1 MAISVRAL
9 PIAILGWG
17 IVIVRIVLPIW
28 VGTVAY
34 ADDQVVRMSN
44 PTDMTGKL
52 VKDREGNFL
61 GRIQDM
67 VFHWHSDGYTEYAVL
82 SLGGVF
88 GEGDGHVAVP
98 WEALTPSTRKD
109 HFVLNMNKVQL
120 NDYPEL
126 VVYRFYDR
134 SFATVLGANRST
146 AASSAHAMMDHIKSA
161 ASASEPRSF
170 GIQNAMA
177 QEFKR

>member
-1 MAISVRAL
+1 V
-9 PIAILGWG
+9 GWG
-17 IVIVRIVLPIW
+17 IVTMRIVLVIW

-34 ADDQVVRMSN
+34 ADDQIVRMSHS
-44 PTDMTGKL
+44 TDMTGKL

-82 SLGGVF
+82 ALGGGF
-88 GEGDGHVAVP
+88 GEGEEHVAVPHVAVP
-98 WEALTPSTRKD
+98 WEALTPNTRKG

-120 NDYPEL
+120 NDYSEL
-126 VVYRFYDR
+126 VVYRLYDR
-134 SFATVLGANRST
+134 SFAAVLGVGRST
-146 AASSAHAMMDHIKSA
+146 AALSANATKNNIKPA
-161 ASASEPRSF
+161 AKTSGTRSF
-170 GIQNAMA
+170 GLQHAMV